1 MDNPIAIV
9 GMSCRFAGCP
19 NLAAFWDVIRNRRI
33 MLTPPGPEA
42 ELPIGQKGVFG
53 RPYPFRIGQLGDLY
67 ACVPSMQNFPR
78 QVNAGENQD
87 LYFATQLVFDA
98 LCDAAMKPHPNESVR
113 GSVRIG
119 YAPPFN
125 ASTMNWLQHTGF
137 LDRSRRFVDSSRT
150 RPKRRWTG

>member
-78 QVNAGENQD
+78 QVNAGR
-87 LYFATQLVFDA
+87 LSRLSYWMT
-98 LCDAAMKPHPNESVR
+98 
-113 GSVRIG
+113 
-119 YAPPFN
+119 APVLAEPTCL
-125 ASTMNWLQHTGF
+125 A
-137 LDRSRRFVDSSRT
+137 
-150 RPKRRWTG
+150 